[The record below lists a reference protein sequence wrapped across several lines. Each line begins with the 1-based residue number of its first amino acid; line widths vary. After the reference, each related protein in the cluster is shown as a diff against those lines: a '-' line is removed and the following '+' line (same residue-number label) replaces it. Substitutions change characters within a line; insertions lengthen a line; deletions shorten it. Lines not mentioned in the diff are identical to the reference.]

1 MPDYFAIL
9 TLYQVHATAEASGA
23 LTAERDEVAA
33 HALDRVA
40 EGFLTAIE
48 RAGWAGLA
56 AEARTARLR
65 IGRQRLR
72 RWEMANP
79 DIAALLRRKARTA
92 ALG

>member
-9 TLYQVHATAEASGA
+9 TLYQARASAGASGA
-23 LTAERDEVAA
+23 FTAERDEVAA

-40 EGFLTAIE
+40 EGFLTRIE
-48 RAGWAGLA
+48 RAGWDGLA

-72 RWEMANP
+72 RWEIANP
-79 DIAALLRRKARTA
+79 DIAALLRRKAGSA

>member
-1 MPDYFAIL
+1 MPDYYAIL
-9 TLYQVHATAEASGA
+9 TLYQVYATAEASGA
-23 LTAERDEVAA
+23 LSAERNEVAA

-40 EGFLTAIE
+40 EGFLTGSE
-48 RAGWAGLA
+48 RTGWGGLA
-56 AEARTARLR
+56 AEARRARLR

-79 DIAALLRRKARTA
+79 DIVALLRRRAGSA

>member
-9 TLYQVHATAEASGA
+9 TLYQVHAAAAVTGA
-23 LTAERDEVAA
+23 PEGERDEIASV
-33 HALDRVA
+33 ALDRVA
-40 EGFLTAIE
+40 EGFLTSAE
-48 RAGWAGLA
+48 RAGWGDLG
-56 AEARTARLR
+56 AEAQAGRLR

-79 DIAALLRRKARTA
+79 DISALLRRKARTA